1 MYSFIKNNFYLF
13 IAFFTVSWAI
23 INNIPSNEGATT
35 NTEYLFAKEDENL
48 ITKQKNEINLRNLNR
63 YRLNTKSSRNQSS
76 SGTAF
81 YLGNNLWMTA
91 RHVINECK
99 EVYLKNDNKNSFIEK
114 ILIHPNSDLA
124 LFSNNNLIPEKFE
137 IGKDI
142 SEFAFSSGYPAGKPG
157 DVVLEFAG
165 FMAMEARSYNIL
177 EKHSIYAVLEK
188 NPRNLLSF
196 GGISGGTVFDSS
208 GNINGVVVAEFTRR
222 GLLGVV
228 GIDQIN
234 WLLSASN
241 KHSDF
246 LNINSNTEFNLINLE
261 INRKNYLKKGAE
273 LRRNK
278 SISKVICLA

>member
-137 IGKDI
+137 IGKEI
-142 SEFAFSSGYPAGKPG
+142 SKIAFSSGYPAGKPG
-157 DVVLEFAG
+157 DVALEFAG

-196 GGISGGTVFDSS
+196 GGISGGPAFDSS

>member
-137 IGKDI
+137 IGKEI
-142 SEFAFSSGYPAGKPG
+142 SKIAFSSGYPAGNPG
-157 DVVLEFAG
+157 DVALEFAG

-196 GGISGGTVFDSS
+196 GGISGGPAFDSS

-246 LNINSNTEFNLINLE
+246 LNIDSNTEFNLINLE

>member
-137 IGKDI
+137 IGKEI
-142 SEFAFSSGYPAGKPG
+142 SKFAFSSGYPAGKPG
-157 DVVLEFAG
+157 DVALEFAG

-196 GGISGGTVFDSS
+196 GGISGGPAFDSS
-208 GNINGVVVAEFTRR
+208 GKINGVVVAEFTRR

>member
-63 YRLNTKSSRNQSS
+63 YRLNTKSSRNLSS

-137 IGKDI
+137 IGKEI
-142 SEFAFSSGYPAGKPG
+142 SKFVFSSGYPAGKPG
-157 DVVLEFAG
+157 DVALEFAG

-196 GGISGGTVFDSS
+196 GGISGGPAFDSS

>member
-13 IAFFTVSWAI
+13 IAFFAVSWAI

-137 IGKDI
+137 IGKEI
-142 SEFAFSSGYPAGKPG
+142 SKFVFSSGYPAGKPG
-157 DVVLEFAG
+157 DVALEFAG

-196 GGISGGTVFDSS
+196 GGISGGPAFDSS

-241 KHSDF
+241 NHSDF

>member
-137 IGKDI
+137 IGKEI
-142 SEFAFSSGYPAGKPG
+142 SKIAFSSGYPAGKPG
-157 DVVLEFAG
+157 DVALEFAG

-196 GGISGGTVFDSS
+196 GGISGGPAFDSS

-241 KHSDF
+241 NHSDF
-246 LNINSNTEFNLINLE
+246 LNINSNTELNLINLE

-278 SISKVICLA
+278 SISKVICLV

>member
-99 EVYLKNDNKNSFIEK
+99 EAV
-114 ILIHPNSDLA
+114 
-124 LFSNNNLIPEKFE
+124 
-137 IGKDI
+137 
-142 SEFAFSSGYPAGKPG
+142 
-157 DVVLEFAG
+157 
-165 FMAMEARSYNIL
+165 SYTHLTLPTKRI
-177 EKHSIYAVLEK
+177 V
-188 NPRNLLSF
+188 
-196 GGISGGTVFDSS
+196 
-208 GNINGVVVAEFTRR
+208 
-222 GLLGVV
+222 
-228 GIDQIN
+228 
-234 WLLSASN
+234 
-241 KHSDF
+241 
-246 LNINSNTEFNLINLE
+246 
-261 INRKNYLKKGAE
+261 
-273 LRRNK
+273 
-278 SISKVICLA
+278 

>member
-137 IGKDI
+137 IGKEI
-142 SEFAFSSGYPAGKPG
+142 SKIAFSSGYPAGNPG
-157 DVVLEFAG
+157 DVALEFAG

-196 GGISGGTVFDSS
+196 GGISGGPAFDSS

-241 KHSDF
+241 NHSDF
-246 LNINSNTEFNLINLE
+246 LNINSNTELNLINLE

>member
-137 IGKDI
+137 IGKEI
-142 SEFAFSSGYPAGKPG
+142 SKFAFSSGYPAGKPG
-157 DVVLEFAG
+157 DVSLEFAG

-196 GGISGGTVFDSS
+196 GGISGGPAFDSS

-241 KHSDF
+241 NHSDF
-246 LNINSNTEFNLINLE
+246 LNINSNTELNLINLE

-278 SISKVICLA
+278 SISKVICLV

>member
-137 IGKDI
+137 IGKEI
-142 SEFAFSSGYPAGKPG
+142 SKFVFSSGYPAGKPG
-157 DVVLEFAG
+157 DVALEFAG

-196 GGISGGTVFDSS
+196 GGISGGPAFDSS

>member
-137 IGKDI
+137 IGKELSKI
-142 SEFAFSSGYPAGKPG
+142 AFSSGYPAGKPG
-157 DVVLEFAG
+157 DVALEFAG

-196 GGISGGTVFDSS
+196 GGISGGPAFDSS

-241 KHSDF
+241 NHSDF
-246 LNINSNTEFNLINLE
+246 LNINSNTEVNLINLE

>member
-137 IGKDI
+137 IGKEI
-142 SEFAFSSGYPAGKPG
+142 SKFVFSSGYPAGKPG
-157 DVVLEFAG
+157 DVALKFAG

-196 GGISGGTVFDSS
+196 GGISGGPAFDSN
-208 GNINGVVVAEFTRR
+208 GKINGVVVAEFIRR

-246 LNINSNTEFNLINLE
+246 LKCTTNQNCTNIKL
-261 INRKNYLKKGAE
+261 KNIDLFACK
-273 LRRNK
+273 
-278 SISKVICLA
+278 

>member
-13 IAFFTVSWAI
+13 IAFFTVFWAI

-137 IGKDI
+137 IGKEI
-142 SEFAFSSGYPAGKPG
+142 SKIAFSSGYPAGNPG
-157 DVVLEFAG
+157 DVALEFAG

-196 GGISGGTVFDSS
+196 GGISGGPAFDSS

-241 KHSDF
+241 NHSDF

-278 SISKVICLA
+278 SISKVICLV

>member
-13 IAFFTVSWAI
+13 IAFFTVFWAI

-137 IGKDI
+137 IGKEI
-142 SEFAFSSGYPAGKPG
+142 SKIAFSSGYPAGKPG
-157 DVVLEFAG
+157 DVALEFAG

-196 GGISGGTVFDSS
+196 GGISGGPAFDRN

-241 KHSDF
+241 NHSDF

>member
-1 MYSFIKNNFYLF
+1 MYSFVKNNFYLF

-35 NTEYLFAKEDENL
+35 NTKYLFAKEDENL

-137 IGKDI
+137 IGKEI
-142 SEFAFSSGYPAGKPG
+142 SKFVFSSGYPAGKPG
-157 DVVLEFAG
+157 DVALEFAG

-196 GGISGGTVFDSS
+196 GGISGGPAFDSS

-241 KHSDF
+241 NHSDF

-278 SISKVICLA
+278 SVSKVICLA

>member
-48 ITKQKNEINLRNLNR
+48 ITKQKNEINLKNLNR

-137 IGKDI
+137 IGKEI
-142 SEFAFSSGYPAGKPG
+142 SKIAFSSGYPAGNPG
-157 DVVLEFAG
+157 DVALEFAG

-196 GGISGGTVFDSS
+196 GGISGGPAFDSS

-241 KHSDF
+241 NHSDF
-246 LNINSNTEFNLINLE
+246 LNINSNTELNLINLE
-261 INRKNYLKKGAE
+261 INRKNYLKKVA
-273 LRRNK
+273 
-278 SISKVICLA
+278 

>member
-23 INNIPSNEGATT
+23 INNIPSNEGVTT
-35 NTEYLFAKEDENL
+35 NTKYLFAKEDENL

-137 IGKDI
+137 IGKEI
-142 SEFAFSSGYPAGKPG
+142 SKIAFSSGYPAGNPG
-157 DVVLEFAG
+157 DVALEFAG

-196 GGISGGTVFDSS
+196 GGISGGPAFDSS

-241 KHSDF
+241 NHSDF

>member
-1 MYSFIKNNFYLF
+1 MYSFVKNNFYLF

-35 NTEYLFAKEDENL
+35 NTKYLFAKEDENL

-137 IGKDI
+137 IGKEI
-142 SEFAFSSGYPAGKPG
+142 SKIAFSSGYPAGNPG
-157 DVVLEFAG
+157 DVALEFAG

-196 GGISGGTVFDSS
+196 GGISGGPAFDSS

>member
-48 ITKQKNEINLRNLNR
+48 ITKQKNEINLKNLNR

-137 IGKDI
+137 IGKEI
-142 SEFAFSSGYPAGKPG
+142 SKFAFSSGYPAGKPG
-157 DVVLEFAG
+157 DVSLEFAG

-196 GGISGGTVFDSS
+196 GGISGGPAFDSS

-241 KHSDF
+241 KHNDF
-246 LNINSNTEFNLINLE
+246 LNINSNIEFNLINLE

>member
-35 NTEYLFAKEDENL
+35 NTKYLFAKEDENL

-137 IGKDI
+137 IGKEI
-142 SEFAFSSGYPAGKPG
+142 SKIAFSSGYPAGNPG
-157 DVVLEFAG
+157 DVALEFAG

-196 GGISGGTVFDSS
+196 GGISGGPAFDSS

>member
-137 IGKDI
+137 IGKEI
-142 SEFAFSSGYPAGKPG
+142 SKFAFSSGYPAGKPG
-157 DVVLEFAG
+157 DVALKFAG

-196 GGISGGTVFDSS
+196 GGISGGPAFDSN

-228 GIDQIN
+228 GIDHFN
-234 WLLSASN
+234 WFLSASN
-241 KHSDF
+241 IHSDF

>member
-124 LFSNNNLIPEKFE
+124 LFSNNNLITEKFE
-137 IGKDI
+137 IGKEI
-142 SEFAFSSGYPAGKPG
+142 SKIAFSSGYPAGNPG
-157 DVVLEFAG
+157 DVALEFAG

-196 GGISGGTVFDSS
+196 GGISGGPAFDSS

-241 KHSDF
+241 NHSDF

>member
-99 EVYLKNDNKNSFIEK
+99 EVYLKNDNENSFIEK
-114 ILIHPNSDLA
+114 ILINPNSDLA

-137 IGKDI
+137 IGKEI
-142 SEFAFSSGYPAGKPG
+142 SKFAFSSGYPAGKPG

-196 GGISGGTVFDSS
+196 GGISGGPAFDSS

-246 LNINSNTEFNLINLE
+246 LNINSNTDFNLINLE
-261 INRKNYLKKGAE
+261 INRKNYLKKGTE

>member
-35 NTEYLFAKEDENL
+35 NTEYLFAKVDENL

-137 IGKDI
+137 IGKEI
-142 SEFAFSSGYPAGKPG
+142 SKIAFSSGYPAGNPG
-157 DVVLEFAG
+157 DVALEFVG

-196 GGISGGTVFDSS
+196 GGISGGPAFDSS

-241 KHSDF
+241 NHSDF

>member
-124 LFSNNNLIPEKFE
+124 LFTNNNLIPEKFE
-137 IGKDI
+137 IGKEI
-142 SEFAFSSGYPAGKPG
+142 SKIAFSSGYPAGNPG
-157 DVVLEFAG
+157 DVALEFAG

-196 GGISGGTVFDSS
+196 GGISGGPAFDNN

-241 KHSDF
+241 NHSDF

>member
-23 INNIPSNEGATT
+23 LNNIPSNEGATT

-99 EVYLKNDNKNSFIEK
+99 EVYLKNHNKNSFIEK

-137 IGKDI
+137 IGKEI
-142 SEFAFSSGYPAGKPG
+142 SKFAFSSGYPAGKPG
-157 DVVLEFAG
+157 DVALKFAG

-196 GGISGGTVFDSS
+196 GGISGGPAFDSS

-246 LNINSNTEFNLINLE
+246 LNINSNTDFNLINLE

>member
-35 NTEYLFAKEDENL
+35 NTKYLFAKEDENL

-124 LFSNNNLIPEKFE
+124 LFTNNNLIPEKFE
-137 IGKDI
+137 IGKEI
-142 SEFAFSSGYPAGKPG
+142 SKIAFSSGYPAGNPG
-157 DVVLEFAG
+157 DVALEFAG

-196 GGISGGTVFDSS
+196 GGISGGPAFDSS

-261 INRKNYLKKGAE
+261 INKKNYLKKGAE

>member
-23 INNIPSNEGATT
+23 INNTPSNEGATT

-137 IGKDI
+137 IGKEI
-142 SEFAFSSGYPAGKPG
+142 SKFAFSSGYPAGKPG
-157 DVVLEFAG
+157 DVALEFAG

-196 GGISGGTVFDSS
+196 GGISGGPAFDNN

-241 KHSDF
+241 NHSDF
-246 LNINSNTEFNLINLE
+246 LNINSNTELNLINLE

>member
-13 IAFFTVSWAI
+13 IAFLTISWAI
-23 INNIPSNEGATT
+23 INNIPSNEGATS

-81 YLGNNLWMTA
+81 YIGNNLWMTA

-99 EVYLKNDNKNSFIEK
+99 EVYLKNDNRNSFIEK

-124 LFSNNNLIPEKFE
+124 LFSNNNLILKKFE
-137 IGKDI
+137 IGKEI
-142 SEFAFSSGYPAGKPG
+142 SKIAFSSGYPAGKPG
-157 DVVLEFAG
+157 DVALEFAG

-196 GGISGGTVFDSS
+196 GGISGGPAFDNN

-234 WLLSASN
+234 WLLSASK
-241 KHSDF
+241 KHNEF
-246 LNINSNTEFNLINLE
+246 LNIKSNTNIDPINLQ

-273 LRRNK
+273 LRSNK
-278 SISKVICLA
+278 TISKVICLA

>member
-48 ITKQKNEINLRNLNR
+48 ITKQKNEINLKNLNR

-137 IGKDI
+137 IGKEI
-142 SEFAFSSGYPAGKPG
+142 SKFAFSSGYPAGKPG
-157 DVVLEFAG
+157 DVALKFAG

-196 GGISGGTVFDSS
+196 GGISGGPAFDSS

-278 SISKVICLA
+278 SISKVICLV

>member
-1 MYSFIKNNFYLF
+1 MYSFVKNNFYLF

-35 NTEYLFAKEDENL
+35 NTKYLFAKEDENL

-137 IGKDI
+137 IGKEI
-142 SEFAFSSGYPAGKPG
+142 SKIAFSSGYPAGNPG
-157 DVVLEFAG
+157 DVALEFAG

-196 GGISGGTVFDSS
+196 GGISGGPAFDSS

-241 KHSDF
+241 NHSDF
-246 LNINSNTEFNLINLE
+246 LNINSNTELNLINLE

>member
-13 IAFFTVSWAI
+13 IAFFTVFWAI

-48 ITKQKNEINLRNLNR
+48 ITKQKNEINLKNLNR

-99 EVYLKNDNKNSFIEK
+99 EVYLKNDYKSSFIEK

-137 IGKDI
+137 IGKEI
-142 SEFAFSSGYPAGKPG
+142 SKFTFSSGYPAGKPG
-157 DVVLEFAG
+157 DVALEFAG

-196 GGISGGTVFDSS
+196 GGISGGPAFDSS
-208 GNINGVVVAEFTRR
+208 GKINGVVVAEFTRR

-246 LNINSNTEFNLINLE
+246 LNIDSNTEFNLINLE

>member
-137 IGKDI
+137 IGKEI
-142 SEFAFSSGYPAGKPG
+142 SKIAFSSGYPAGKPG
-157 DVVLEFAG
+157 DVALEFAG

-196 GGISGGTVFDSS
+196 GGISGGPAFDSS

-241 KHSDF
+241 NHSDF
-246 LNINSNTEFNLINLE
+246 LNINSNTELNLINLE

>member
-35 NTEYLFAKEDENL
+35 NTEYLFAKEDKNL

-137 IGKDI
+137 IGKEI
-142 SEFAFSSGYPAGKPG
+142 SKFVFSSGYPAGKPG
-157 DVVLEFAG
+157 DVALEFAG

-196 GGISGGTVFDSS
+196 GGISGGPAFDSS

-241 KHSDF
+241 NHSDF
-246 LNINSNTEFNLINLE
+246 LNINSNTELNLINLE

>member
-35 NTEYLFAKEDENL
+35 NTEYLFAKVDENL

-91 RHVINECK
+91 RHVINECE

-137 IGKDI
+137 IGKEI
-142 SEFAFSSGYPAGKPG
+142 SKFVFSSGYPAGKPG
-157 DVVLEFAG
+157 DVALEFAG

-196 GGISGGTVFDSS
+196 GGISGGPAFDSS

-241 KHSDF
+241 NHSDF

>member
-1 MYSFIKNNFYLF
+1 
-13 IAFFTVSWAI
+13 
-23 INNIPSNEGATT
+23 
-35 NTEYLFAKEDENL
+35 
-48 ITKQKNEINLRNLNR
+48 
-63 YRLNTKSSRNQSS
+63 
-76 SGTAF
+76 
-81 YLGNNLWMTA
+81 MTA

-137 IGKDI
+137 IGKEI
-142 SEFAFSSGYPAGKPG
+142 SKLAFSSGYPAGKPG
-157 DVVLEFAG
+157 DVALEFAG

-196 GGISGGTVFDSS
+196 GGISGGPAFDSN
-208 GNINGVVVAEFTRR
+208 GKINGVVVAEFTRR

-241 KHSDF
+241 NHSDF

-278 SISKVICLA
+278 SISKVICLV

>member
-137 IGKDI
+137 IGKEI
-142 SEFAFSSGYPAGKPG
+142 SKIAFSSGYPAGKPG
-157 DVVLEFAG
+157 DVALEFAG

-196 GGISGGTVFDSS
+196 GGISGGPAFDSS

-241 KHSDF
+241 NHSDF

-261 INRKNYLKKGAE
+261 INRKNYQKKGAE

-278 SISKVICLA
+278 SISKVICLV

>member
-35 NTEYLFAKEDENL
+35 NTKYLFAKEDENL

-137 IGKDI
+137 IGKEI
-142 SEFAFSSGYPAGKPG
+142 SKIAFSSGYPAGNPG
-157 DVVLEFAG
+157 DVALKFAG

-196 GGISGGTVFDSS
+196 GGISGGPAFDSS

-241 KHSDF
+241 NHSDF

>member
-137 IGKDI
+137 IGKEI
-142 SEFAFSSGYPAGKPG
+142 SKFAFSSGYPAGKPG
-157 DVVLEFAG
+157 DVALEFAG

-196 GGISGGTVFDSS
+196 GGISGGPAFDSS